1 MKKLEEELE
10 EMQKRCEEA
19 DHKYEEIQ
27 NKVNQTEAELEK
39 DEMRAEVGEI
49 KILEME
55 EELRV
60 VATPPPPPPFRK
72 CTVQKTA
79 SGCQATSR
87 WTDIFHRAFLPECS
101 PISQSLSWNHLKK
114 RLQLLF
120 HFGRFGSPWRSS

>member
-60 VATPPPPPPFRK
+60 VATRPPRSENAQFKKQLPAVKRQ
-72 CTVQKTA
+72 VD
-79 SGCQATSR
+79 GRTSF
-87 WTDIFHRAFLPECS
+87 TELFFQNVL
-101 PISQSLSWNHLKK
+101 QSVSLCL
-114 RLQLLF
+114 
-120 HFGRFGSPWRSS
+120 GTT